1 MELRPLR
8 SELKFLIHHSVRSM
22 LLERWSRYLVRA
34 PFTNEHAVTPILSQ
48 YYDSP
53 TLEFYHEKLAGVGLR
68 NKVRLRTYG
77 HGFRS
82 DQTTF
87 LEIKHRCDDQVRKFR
102 YRLPEFSEA
111 FMEPENWTFD
121 EPEMAAVFGVLYERY
136 RLRPSAQVYYQREAY
151 EGAYERDVRVTFDTC
166 VVGLHPG
173 EVLTRDSL
181 FDRSRRLLPE
191 TLVILEVKTT
201 RGIPGW
207 VHDGVVVAELQQQ
220 TIPKYISA
228 VEVLDLIELTA
239 SGVYAWSQR

>member
-1 MELRPLR
+1 
-8 SELKFLIHHSVRSM
+8 
-22 LLERWSRYLVRA
+22 
-34 PFTNEHAVTPILSQ
+34 
-48 YYDSP
+48 
-53 TLEFYHEKLAGVGLR
+53 
-68 NKVRLRTYG
+68 
-77 HGFRS
+77 
-82 DQTTF
+82 
-87 LEIKHRCDDQVRKFR
+87 
-102 YRLPEFSEA
+102 
-111 FMEPENWTFD
+111 
-121 EPEMAAVFGVLYERY
+121 
-136 RLRPSAQVYYQREAY
+136 Y